1 MWTKKPVFTLNGLPH
16 LVIFQSQQQQKER
29 KLGHRRVGGDGEV
42 TYKKFHTTQL
52 MGSIQLGM
60 QQSVGSLA
68 GMDNRHGLEMGPKQ

>member
-1 MWTKKPVFTLNGLPH
+1 MRFDLLLLCTGPAEQAG
-16 LVIFQSQQQQKER
+16 QKEK

-68 GMDNRHGLEMGPKQ
+68 GMDNR

>member
-1 MWTKKPVFTLNGLPH
+1 MDQETGFHCKELPTFPVAF
-16 LVIFQSQQQQKER
+16 FQSHQQGQGQGQKER

-42 TYKKFHTTQL
+42 TYKKFQTTQL

-68 GMDNRHGLEMGPKQ
+68 GMDNR

>member
-1 MWTKKPVFTLNGLPH
+1 MEAPLNRLPH
-16 LVIFQSQQQQKER
+16 LGLFQSHQQQQQGQKER